1 MQPSE
6 RDYDAIV
13 IGGGPGGAAAA
24 ITLVQRGH
32 RVLVFEAAR
41 FPRHHVGES
50 MVYMWPVLEMLGVA
64 DVLDHTFVHKRGA
77 SRRWGRD
84 PSMWTVRFDTPADVR
99 NYSLLVHRATFDKLM
114 LDHARSLG
122 ATVCE
127 GHRVTAVHWED
138 GRPRA
143 VSYRSDLGEA
153 GTARAPFVV
162 DASGRSRLLAR
173 QLDLSEPQNFTP
185 DFSLYGYYRDAAR
198 LPGEDAGN
206 VVIEATPD
214 GWCWYI
220 PLHTGEVSVGVSI
233 AQEARARMAQR
244 RWRQFFHDQ
253 LAQTVEVRAMLR
265 GATLVDGP
273 IVGAS
278 SAYRSKR
285 YSGPGWLL
293 VGDAGH
299 FLDPLWSSG
308 VGIAIY
314 TGLRAGLAVD
324 AVLRGRLTEEVAL
337 DYHEQ
342 KFRTRV
348 SGLDWLIRAF
358 YLNNQL
364 FPESPFW
371 QRCHSWAGGKTIPMG
386 LRARL
391 GADPSLGYYIAVL
404 QRMEA
409 TNGHGQP
416 LFQDA
421 EMPDDRRAKFE
432 WRTFLRSSLRLKPG
446 VTLTRAPVLQA
457 GGLAAAPVLRL
468 PADGGDVALPE
479 TIGLNWPMTVA
490 RIATGASVEE
500 IVERTDPDD
509 PASAQRH
516 VNQTN
521 TLLDL
526 YLQGFLDLVPRN

>member
-1 MQPSE
+1 MEPSD
-6 RDYDAIV
+6 RDHDAIV

-24 ITLVQRGH
+24 ITLAQRGH
-32 RVLVFEAAR
+32 RVVVFEATR

-64 DVLDHTFVHKRGA
+64 DALDQTFVHKRGA

-84 PSMWTVRFDTPADVR
+84 PSMWTVRFEAPADKR
-99 NYSLLVHRATFDKLM
+99 NYSLLVHRATLDKLM

-122 ATVCE
+122 VTVCE
-127 GHRVTAVHWED
+127 GHRVTAVQWDDE
-138 GRPRA
+138 RPRA
-143 VSYRSDLGEA
+143 VCYRSDRGDE
-153 GTARAPFVV
+153 GTVRAPFVI
-162 DASGRSRLLAR
+162 DASGRSRVLAR
-173 QLDLSEPQNFTP
+173 QLGLSEPRSFTP
-185 DFSLYGYYRDAAR
+185 DISLYGYFRDAAR

-220 PLHTGEVSVGVSI
+220 PLHTGEVSVGVSFG
-233 AQEARARMAQR
+233 QEVRPRMNQR
-244 RWRQFFHDQ
+244 RWQRFFHDQ
-253 LAQTVEVRAMLR
+253 LAETVEVRQMLR
-265 GATLVDGP
+265 GATLVGSP
-273 IVGAS
+273 IAASS
-278 SAYRSKR
+278 SAYRSRR
-285 YSGPGWLL
+285 YAGPGWLL

-308 VGIAIY
+308 VGIAVY
-314 TGLRAGLAVD
+314 TGLRAGVAVD
-324 AVLRGRLTEEVAL
+324 AILRGRLSEAVAL

-358 YLNNQL
+358 YLNNHL
-364 FPESPFW
+364 YPESPFW
-371 QRCHSWAGGKTIPMG
+371 QRCHAWTGGATIPTG
-386 LRARL
+386 LRVRL

-416 LFQDA
+416 LFQGA

-432 WRTFLRSSLRLKPG
+432 WRMFMRSSLRLAPG
-446 VTLTRAPVLQA
+446 VQLTRAPVLQP
-457 GGLAAAPVLRL
+457 GGLTEAPVLRL
-468 PADGGDVALPE
+468 AADGGDVALPE
-479 TIGLNWPMTVA
+479 TIGLTWPATVA
-490 RIATGASVEE
+490 RITSGATVQE
-500 IVERTDPDD
+500 IVEQTDPDD
-509 PASAQRH
+509 AASAQRH